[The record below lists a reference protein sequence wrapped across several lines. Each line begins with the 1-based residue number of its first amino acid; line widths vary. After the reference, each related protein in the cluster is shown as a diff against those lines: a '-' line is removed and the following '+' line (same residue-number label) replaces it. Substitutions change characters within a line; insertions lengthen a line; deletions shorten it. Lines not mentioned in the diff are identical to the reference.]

1 MQAVKKM
8 ILFGQNVLCATHD
21 GMTGELDGGC
31 GRRPTATTI
40 YTHTH
45 TQQAARVL
53 SGRISFERGTHGL
66 DSK

>member
-8 ILFGQNVLCATHD
+8 IPFGQNVLCAAHD

-40 YTHTH
+40 YTH